1 MDGGEFTI
9 YEGWPG
15 QRVQEKL
22 SPKLGKAVMFRS
34 DLVHHKAEP
43 VYTLKRAITLFI
55 NVKQTDDMDAPVIKH
70 NELTDTVKADALYV
84 TMKIF

>member
-22 SPKLGKAVMFRS
+22 SPTLGKAVMFRS
-34 DLVHHKAEP
+34 DLVHHTAEP

-55 NVKQTDDMDAPVIKH
+55 NVKPTDDMDAPVIKH